1 MIEPSFGLGR
11 IIYCM
16 LEHCFYVREGDEART
31 VLRLKPLVAP
41 FKVPA
46 PAALGSCRCGQ
57 LPLLASPV
65 QGRACRA
72 LCCAD
77 C

>member
-41 FKVPA
+41 FKVRYSSSPA
-46 PAALGSCRCGQ
+46 RICVTIISLRLRFDTG
-57 LPLLASPV
+57 SPV
-65 QGRACRA
+65 PNSHC
-72 LCCAD
+72 L
-77 C
+77 